1 MDNIQ
6 AVLDRLEASNPQL
19 AGEVRNALTTMAAE
33 RDQANARACDAEA
46 KAHDMAVAQA
56 KEKLEANGGKAEQ
69 YQYQPQQLQKFM
81 LRSDF
86 DKLDSRQKYNAI
98 VKERVKIVD

>member
-46 KAHDMAVAQA
+46 KAHDMAVEQA
-56 KEKLEANGGKAEQ
+56 KAKLEANGGKAVQ
-69 YQYQPQQLQKFM
+69 FQHQPEPQKFM

-86 DKLDSRQKYNAI
+86 DKLDPRQKYDAI
-98 VKERVKIVD
+98 MKERVKIIS

>member
-46 KAHDMAVAQA
+46 KAHDIAVEQA
-56 KEKLEANGGKAEQ
+56 RAKLEAGGQKAQ
-69 YQYQPQQLQKFM
+69 YQYQPPEPQKFM
-81 LRSDF
+81 LREDF
-86 DKLDSRQKYNAI
+86 DRLDPRQQHDAI
-98 VKERVKIVD
+98 INQHIRIMD